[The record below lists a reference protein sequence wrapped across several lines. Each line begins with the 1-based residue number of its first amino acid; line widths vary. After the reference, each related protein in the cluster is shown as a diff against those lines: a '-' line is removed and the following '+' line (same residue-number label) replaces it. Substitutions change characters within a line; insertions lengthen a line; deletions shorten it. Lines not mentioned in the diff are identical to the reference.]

1 MTTPSQYIEGIY
13 ASQGFKVS
21 CQSVELDLSSSTTQG
36 KDFEG
41 AFRLVGCTNPKALT
55 SVQGLQFLNFYMQ
68 HTEVCSVDGSK
79 KRIPTGTVD
88 FYFTSA
94 GSEVAAGL
102 LQSFATQF
110 SKGA

>member
-1 MTTPSQYIEGIY
+1 
-13 ASQGFKVS
+13 
-21 CQSVELDLSSSTTQG
+21 
-36 KDFEG
+36 
-41 AFRLVGCTNPKALT
+41 
-55 SVQGLQFLNFYMQ
+55 MQ
-68 HTEVCSVDGSK
+68 HIDGSK

-88 FYFTSA
+88 FYFTSS

>member
-1 MTTPSQYIEGIY
+1 
-13 ASQGFKVS
+13 
-21 CQSVELDLSSSTTQG
+21 
-36 KDFEG
+36 
-41 AFRLVGCTNPKALT
+41 
-55 SVQGLQFLNFYMQ
+55 MQ

-79 KRIPTGTVD
+79 TRIPTGTVD

>member
-1 MTTPSQYIEGIY
+1 MTTPNQYIENLY
-13 ASQGFKVS
+13 ESQGFKVS

-41 AFRLVGCTNPKALT
+41 VFRLIKCTNPKALT
-55 SVQGLQFLNFYMQ
+55 SVQGLQFLNFYME
-68 HTEVCSVDGSK
+68 HAEVSQIGGSK
-79 KRIPTGTVD
+79 ERLPTGTVD